1 MQRSYKLLSIGLA
14 AVLAGVSA
22 VLALQPDRKP
32 ERSNDQPEQH
42 SATDVANI
50 QAPPEAAVEQDSQV
64 AVQSPVEA
72 DASDSTQPNVPNVVL
87 RAKSTPLPP
96 SSPEHLAAHRAE
108 NRMLV
113 RREYSPLFEMLN
125 LSQQQEDDFL
135 DVLVAERVVEMS
147 PAEYRATRAKRERER
162 TEKIAAIIGLDKVQV
177 YEDFLQSL
185 TEHTRVTQIGMQ
197 LDAAGAPL
205 SKQQREYLVQLL
217 IAERERV
224 PQPSKV
230 KPIMTKA
237 DIERELDWMADQ
249 DRRVRE
255 GAASVLSLP
264 QLKYLNEVQTARLTT
279 QRVALS
285 GIPVVE

>member
-1 MQRSYKLLSIGLA
+1 
-14 AVLAGVSA
+14 
-22 VLALQPDRKP
+22 
-32 ERSNDQPEQH
+32 
-42 SATDVANI
+42 
-50 QAPPEAAVEQDSQV
+50 
-64 AVQSPVEA
+64 
-72 DASDSTQPNVPNVVL
+72 
-87 RAKSTPLPP
+87 
-96 SSPEHLAAHRAE
+96 
-108 NRMLV
+108 MLV

-162 TEKIAAIIGLDKVQV
+162 TEKIAAILGLDKVQV
-177 YEDFLQSL
+177 YEDFLQNL

-230 KPIMTKA
+230 KPIMTKS
-237 DIERELDWMADQ
+237 DVEREFDWMADQ

-255 GAASVLSLP
+255 GAASVLSPL

-285 GIPVVE
+285 RIPVVE